1 MDSRP
6 RVICGFPGVGKTTL
20 FNKLRHSGILI
31 HDSDSSQFNKD
42 QFPENYI
49 THIQACLAAGAW
61 VLCSTHTVVREALA
75 KAGISYAIAAPAH
88 KYLKDEYMAR
98 YRERGS
104 PEGFLK
110 LMGAKWDEFMDDVWV
125 NDKHGI
131 HIGLGEGEYLELI
144 AKDILKSDAGMKF
157 KVFHNPLNAEE
168 ALRVGQPY
176 FTTELMD
183 GFQAGVIWAEMLEAK
198 QEGWGTK
205 TYEEARYTVRVN
217 AHRLYT
223 DMAAALNLELD
234 VKVSMNPQAI
244 YLTFRPRQKVSA

>member
-49 THIQACLAAGAW
+49 AHIQACLAAGAW

-110 LMGAKWDEFMDDVWV
+110 LMDAKWDEFMDDVWV
-125 NDKHGI
+125 NDKHGM
-131 HIGLGEGEYLELI
+131 HIGLSEGEYLELI
-144 AKDILKSDAGMKF
+144 AKDILKSDEGMRF
-157 KVFHNPLNAEE
+157 KVFHNPLNSKE

-176 FTTELMD
+176 FTTEMLN
-183 GFQAGVIWAEMLEAK
+183 GFQAGLIWAELLEAK
-198 QEGWGTK
+198 AQGWINPAQSAQ
-205 TYEEARYTVRVN
+205 YSVRAD
-217 AHRLYT
+217 AHRIYT
-223 DMAAALNLELD
+223 DIAAALSLDLD

-244 YLTFRPRQKVSA
+244 DLTFRPRLKVPA